1 MLDLRVSNRE
11 FEGVAV
17 PAAMEAL
24 AQADAVC
31 FDVDSTVVTE
41 EGIDVLAAHL
51 GVGQQV
57 ADLTASAMSGTTK
70 FEDALA
76 ARLSLMQPSKKSI
89 LKCIEELP
97 LEFSPGLE
105 DLVDTLRNR
114 GTDVFLVSG
123 GFRIMIEP
131 LAIHLGIPIDR
142 VYANTIN
149 FGKTGEYVGFDSNE
163 PTSADG
169 GKPRALRMIKEKGGY
184 DKMVMVGDG
193 ATDAQARPPADAFL
207 GYGGVI
213 VRESVRSQSDW
224 FVYDFKDM
232 IYVVKNFGK
241 GKNP

>member
-105 DLVDTLRNR
+105 DL
-114 GTDVFLVSG
+114 
-123 GFRIMIEP
+123 
-131 LAIHLGIPIDR
+131 
-142 VYANTIN
+142 
-149 FGKTGEYVGFDSNE
+149 GK
-163 PTSADG
+163 
-169 GKPRALRMIKEKGGY
+169 
-184 DKMVMVGDG
+184 
-193 ATDAQARPPADAFL
+193 
-207 GYGGVI
+207 
-213 VRESVRSQSDW
+213 
-224 FVYDFKDM
+224 
-232 IYVVKNFGK
+232 
-241 GKNP
+241 